1 MPTAAD
7 LLRGERYQLEV
18 GQFPENGMGAP
29 PMAPAQAAPAQSGP
43 SYAALLA
50 ESQQGAAPP
59 PATAMAPAQGAPA
72 SAEQPYQRP
81 RPGMPEWM
89 TPERKAMYESSK
101 KAAQNYR
108 ALVEARRT
116 KRKMA
121 GEYNKMYN
129 QLQQAMGAADDLD
142 ALQKTYPH
150 MFPADDPRTMAMK
163 RQQLQHF
170 EKVQRLNGQIRE
182 MLQKHGVKI
191 DGKKP
196 LPENPFGGTDDDDRQ
211 FDQQMFEGFADAM
224 TTPYQ

>member
-1 MPTAAD
+1 MPSAAE
-7 LLRGERYQLEV
+7 LLRGQRYQLDA
-18 GQFPENGMGAP
+18 GQYGQGAAGEEAPMSAQPEP
-29 PMAPAQAAPAQSGP
+29 APAPQAGP
-43 SYAALLA
+43 SYASLLA
-50 ESQQGAAPP
+50 EAQSAPP
-59 PATAMAPAQGAPA
+59 SAPPAASTGPAQAG
-72 SAEQPYQRP
+72 QPMQQRP

-121 GEYNKMYN
+121 GEYSKMYN

-163 RQQLQHF
+163 RQQLSHF
-170 EKVQRLNGQIRE
+170 EKVQRLNGQIRD
-182 MLQKHGVKI
+182 MLQKHGIKM
-191 DGKKP
+191 DGKRP
-196 LPENPFGGTDDDDRQ
+196 LPENPFGGTEEDDKQ
-211 FDQQMFEGFADAM
+211 FDQQVYEGFADAM